1 MEALLIDRRS
11 FLRVTAMA
19 GGGMVLSLYLD
30 PLLPGQGQPPATS
43 LAPSAFV
50 RIAADGVVT
59 IMAKNPEVGQG
70 VKTMLPMLI
79 AEELDVDWK
88 DVKVEQADVDESKYG
103 VQFAGGS
110 RATPLH
116 WDSLRRVG
124 AAARQMLV
132 TAAAQ
137 SWNVAE
143 SECTTSS
150 GRVYNTPKR
159 SLGYGELAAK
169 AASLTPP
176 DLKAVRLKD
185 PKDYKIIGQPILGV
199 DNHAIVTGKPIY
211 GIDFTVPGMLWA
223 VFEKCPVFGGKV
235 VKRESRRHQG
245 IAGSAPCLC
254 G

>member
-1 MEALLIDRRS
+1 MEPLLEAVRGSVQGSVQIDRRS

-19 GGGMVLSLYLD
+19 GGGLVLSLYLD
-30 PLLPGQGQPPATS
+30 PFLPGQGAAPAPPLS
-43 LAPSAFV
+43 PSAFV
-50 RIAADGVVT
+50 RIATDGTVT

-88 DVKVEQADVDESKYG
+88 DVKIEQADVDESKYG
-103 VQFAGGS
+103 LQFAGGS

-116 WDSLRRVG
+116 WDPLRRVG

-143 SECTTSS
+143 AECTTSS

-159 SLGYGELAAK
+159 SLG
-169 AASLTPP
+169 
-176 DLKAVRLKD
+176 
-185 PKDYKIIGQPILGV
+185 
-199 DNHAIVTGKPIY
+199 
-211 GIDFTVPGMLWA
+211 
-223 VFEKCPVFGGKV
+223 
-235 VKRESRRHQG
+235 
-245 IAGSAPCLC
+245 
-254 G
+254 